1 LVLRVA
7 AVDLRSLIGRRARLD
22 LLSRGLAK
30 ELVRWRTCDDTLLY
44 LERKELLAA
53 LDKGLSG
60 IEAARV
66 VMAKA
71 VRRLRGG

>member
-1 LVLRVA
+1 VNLC
-7 AVDLRSLIGRRARLD
+7 DLTGRLALLD
-22 LLSRGLAK
+22 QHFRGLSR
-30 ELVRWRTCDDTLLY
+30 EIVRWDRHDDPLLH

-53 LDKGLSG
+53 LHRTLSG

-71 VRRLRGG
+71 VRRLRGE

>member
-1 LVLRVA
+1 MN
-7 AVDLRSLIGRRARLD
+7 LRSLIGRRTRLD

-30 ELVRWRTCDDTLLY
+30 ELVRWRTCDDPLLY

-53 LDKGLSG
+53 LDRALSG

-71 VRRLRGG
+71 VRRLRDG